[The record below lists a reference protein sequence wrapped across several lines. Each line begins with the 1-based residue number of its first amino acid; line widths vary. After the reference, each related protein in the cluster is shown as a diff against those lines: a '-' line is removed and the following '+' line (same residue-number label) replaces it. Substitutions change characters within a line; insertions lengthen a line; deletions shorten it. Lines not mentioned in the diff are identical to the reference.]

1 MTRQCATQAN
11 YESARL
17 RGELMDFDGMS
28 REELVQHIQQMNNY
42 MDNVIVFWGGK
53 REFRETFEQVA
64 RNHEGEYTEEEARN
78 ASVILESEGAFDKF
92 LELVRDSFERGG
104 ISYVLS
110 EKISAIMEEVATRY
124 RKA

>member
-1 MTRQCATQAN
+1 
-11 YESARL
+11 
-17 RGELMDFDGMS
+17 MDFDGMS
-28 REELVQHIQQMNNY
+28 REELVQHIQQMNDY

-64 RNHEGEYTEEEARN
+64 RNHEGEYTQEEARN
-78 ASVILESEGAFDKF
+78 ASLILESDGAFDKF
-92 LELVRDSFERGG
+92 VELVRDSFERGG

>member
-1 MTRQCATQAN
+1 
-11 YESARL
+11 
-17 RGELMDFDGMS
+17 MDFDGMS
-28 REELVQHIQQMNNY
+28 REELVQHIQHMNDY

-78 ASVILESEGAFDKF
+78 ASLILESDGAFDKF
-92 LELVRDSFERGG
+92 VELVRDSFERGG

-124 RKA
+124 PKA

>member
-1 MTRQCATQAN
+1 
-11 YESARL
+11 
-17 RGELMDFDGMS
+17 MDFDGMS
-28 REELVQHIQQMNNY
+28 REELVQHIQEMNNY

-64 RNHEGEYTEEEARN
+64 RNHEGEYTQEEARN
-78 ASVILESEGAFDKF
+78 ASLILESDGAFDKF
-92 LELVRDSFERGG
+92 VELVRDSFERGG

>member
-1 MTRQCATQAN
+1 
-11 YESARL
+11 
-17 RGELMDFDGMS
+17 MDFDGLS
-28 REELVQHIQQMNNY
+28 REELVQHIQQMNDY

-64 RNHEGEYTEEEARN
+64 RNHEGEYTQEEARN
-78 ASVILESEGAFDKF
+78 ASLILESDGAFDKF
-92 LELVRDSFERGG
+92 VELVRDSFERGG